1 MSVAVSP
8 VPVAVDRPA
17 FLGLGVSIG
26 LAAIAGVLLTAG
38 YALHPLWWAPWL
50 APIALIAAGRGDARQ
65 ARIAGGIAGSVAL
78 FSVLPYYIEIN
89 GWVGTVVIALLRISA
104 WVFAARLSLDAAR
117 RLPLGLAMLVLPA
130 TIAALE
136 MLALAIS
143 PHGAAGSLAY
153 SQMDMPATIQV
164 AALGGVPA
172 VVFLILLPG
181 SLVGLLVARAWPR
194 QQIFVGAV
202 SLAVIG
208 AVVAVFSVVRLD
220 ASTTTPTIPVTLIAT
235 DRFPLIATEWDPVWE
250 VYRSAVERSAKPH
263 GLVVLPEKIALL
275 DGAGAKR
282 AAVMVAATAHE
293 TQATIVVGIEV
304 EDAGVYRNRALVAA
318 PDGHTAW
325 YDKQRLVP
333 GLEARDVPG
342 TAPLF
347 ADLAGAR
354 FGVAICKDMHIP
366 SIGREY
372 AEAAALMAVPAWDF
386 GQDGWM
392 GARMSA
398 LRAVENGYSLAR
410 SARDG
415 FVGAYDRTG
424 RVLVERPTGDR
435 VTIADAT
442 LPASGRET
450 VYARIGDIFGWASV
464 GSVVL
469 LMAWLRRPIMR

>member
-1 MSVAVSP
+1 MSVTVSP
-8 VPVAVDRPA
+8 VPVAADRPA
-17 FLGLGVSIG
+17 FLGLGVSVG
-26 LAAIAGVLLTAG
+26 LAAIAGLVLTAG

-50 APIALIAAGRGDARQ
+50 APIALIAAGGGSARR
-65 ARIAGGIAGSVAL
+65 ARIAGCIAGSIAL
-78 FSVLPYYIEIN
+78 FSVFPYYIEIN
-89 GWVGTVVIALLRISA
+89 GWVGTVVIALLRISS
-104 WVFAARLSLDAAR
+104 WVFASRLTQTAAR
-117 RLPLGLAMLVLPA
+117 RLPLGLAMLVLPT
-130 TIAALE
+130 TIAATE

-153 SQMDMPATIQV
+153 SQMDMPAAIQV

-181 SLVGLLVARAWPR
+181 SLAGLLVTRAWPGR
-194 QQIFVGAV
+194 QIFAGAV
-202 SLAVIG
+202 SIAAVG
-208 AVVAVFSVVRLD
+208 AAVGMFTVVRLD
-220 ASTTTPTIPVTLIAT
+220 APTTGPSIPVTLIAT
-235 DRFPLIATEWDPVWE
+235 DRFPYISPEWDPVWE
-250 VYRSAVERSAKPH
+250 VYRPAVERSAKPNA
-263 GLVVLPEKIALL
+263 LVVLPEKVALL
-275 DGAGAKR
+275 DGAGAER
-282 AAVMVAATAHE
+282 AALMVAATAHAAG
-293 TQATIVVGIEV
+293 ATIVVGIEV
-304 EDAGVYRNRALVAA
+304 KDAGVYRNRALVAA
-318 PDGHTAW
+318 PDGHTVW

-372 AEAAALMAVPAWDF
+372 ADAAALMAVPAWDF

-424 RVLVERPTGDR
+424 RVLVERPTGEE

-442 LPASGRET
+442 LPASGHET
-450 VYARIGDIFGWASV
+450 VYARIGNVFGWASIA
-464 GSVVL
+464 SVVL
-469 LMAWLRRPIMR
+469 LTAWLRRPIMR